1 MVKSMTGFG
10 SSTYSFK
17 DAEIYCEIKTVN
29 HRFLEIS
36 TKPNDLNNSI
46 DLYVRDTLTKKLKR
60 GSIDVRFR
68 FKTQS
73 GNSYSVNRD
82 SVKNLLKS
90 IKDIPNI
97 NSNNINFSDIK
108 DLPGI
113 IKSEKGKGAED
124 SLIKKTFNNCLK
136 QLIESREL
144 EGLKIKKVFL
154 SKIKKISQN
163 ALRISSSNK
172 KYTKKRFINLK
183 KKISDLTN
191 NIDSNKFE
199 HEVAMLVLKHDVAE
213 EIERIKFHCSSLQKE
228 ITSNKTSGKKIDF
241 MLQELFR
248 ETSTLSVKLDEPNYK
263 KIALD
268 MKLLVEEMREQAQNI
283 E

>member
-1 MVKSMTGFG
+1 MIKSMTGFG

-82 SVKNLLKS
+82 SVRNLLKS

-154 SKIKKISQN
+154 LKIKKIYQN

-183 KKISDLTN
+183 KKVSDLTN

-228 ITSNKTSGKKIDF
+228 ITSKTTSGKKIDF

-248 ETSTLSVKLDEPNYK
+248 EASTLSVKLDEPNYK

>member
-1 MVKSMTGFG
+1 MIKSMTGFG

-73 GNSYSVNRD
+73 GNSYSVNTD

>member
-1 MVKSMTGFG
+1 MIKSMTGFG

-46 DLYVRDTLTKKLKR
+46 DLYVRYTLTKKLKR

-73 GNSYSVNRD
+73 GNSYSVNTD

-144 EGLKIKKVFL
+144 EGLKIEKVFL

>member
-1 MVKSMTGFG
+1 MIKSMTGFG

-73 GNSYSVNRD
+73 GNSYSVNKD

-113 IKSEKGKGAED
+113 VKSEKGKGAED

-154 SKIKKISQN
+154 LKIKKISQN
-163 ALRISSSNK
+163 AIRISSSNK

>member
-1 MVKSMTGFG
+1 MIKSMTGFG

-36 TKPNDLNNSI
+36 IKPNDLNNSI

-73 GNSYSVNRD
+73 GNSYSVNTD

-108 DLPGI
+108 DLPGV

-124 SLIKKTFNNCLK
+124 SLIKRTFNNCLK

>member
-1 MVKSMTGFG
+1 MIKSMTGFG

-73 GNSYSVNRD
+73 GNSYIVNKD

>member
-1 MVKSMTGFG
+1 MIKSMTGFG
-10 SSTYSFK
+10 SSSYSFK

-82 SVKNLLKS
+82 SVRNLLKS

-163 ALRISSSNK
+163 ALRISLSNK

-191 NIDSNKFE
+191 NLDSNKFE

-213 EIERIKFHCSSLQKE
+213 EIERIKFHCTSLQKE
-228 ITSNKTSGKKIDF
+228 ISSNKTSGKKIDF

>member
-1 MVKSMTGFG
+1 MIKSMTGFG
-10 SSTYSFK
+10 SSTHSFK

-29 HRFLEIS
+29 HRFLEIT
-36 TKPNDLNNSI
+36 TKPNDLNNYI
-46 DLYVRDTLTKKLKR
+46 DLYVRATLAKKLKR
-60 GSIDVRFR
+60 GSVDVRFR

-73 GNSYSVNRD
+73 GNSYIVNKD

-90 IKDIPNI
+90 IKDIPKI

-113 IKSEKGKGAED
+113 VKSEKGKGIED

-154 SKIKKISQN
+154 LKIKKISQN

-228 ITSNKTSGKKIDF
+228 ITSKKTSGKKIDF

-248 ETSTLSVKLDEPNYK
+248 EASTLSVKLDEPNYK

>member
-1 MVKSMTGFG
+1 MIKSMTGFG

-73 GNSYSVNRD
+73 GNSYSVNKD

-113 IKSEKGKGAED
+113 VKSEKGKGAED

-191 NIDSNKFE
+191 NLDSNKFE

>member
-1 MVKSMTGFG
+1 MIKSMTGFG

-73 GNSYSVNRD
+73 GNSYIVNKD

-191 NIDSNKFE
+191 NLDSNKFE

>member
-1 MVKSMTGFG
+1 MIKSMTGFG

-46 DLYVRDTLTKKLKR
+46 DLHVRDTLTKKLKR

-73 GNSYSVNRD
+73 GNSYSVNKD

-113 IKSEKGKGAED
+113 VKSEKGKGAED

-191 NIDSNKFE
+191 NLDSNKFE

>member
-1 MVKSMTGFG
+1 MIKSMTGFG

-17 DAEIYCEIKTVN
+17 DTEIYCEIKTVN

-73 GNSYSVNRD
+73 GNSYSVNTD

-154 SKIKKISQN
+154 LKIKKISQN

>member
-1 MVKSMTGFG
+1 MIKSMTGFG

-73 GNSYSVNRD
+73 GNSYSVNTD

-108 DLPGI
+108 DLPGV

-124 SLIKKTFNNCLK
+124 SLIKRTFNNCLK

-199 HEVAMLVLKHDVAE
+199 YEVAMLVLKHDVAE

>member
-1 MVKSMTGFG
+1 MIKSMTGFG

-73 GNSYSVNRD
+73 GNSYIVNKD
-82 SVKNLLKS
+82 SVKNLIKS

-108 DLPGI
+108 DLPGV

-124 SLIKKTFNNCLK
+124 SLIKRTFNNCLK

>member
-1 MVKSMTGFG
+1 MIKSMTGFG

-73 GNSYSVNRD
+73 GNSYSVNTD

-154 SKIKKISQN
+154 LKIKKISQN
-163 ALRISSSNK
+163 AIRISSSNK

>member
-1 MVKSMTGFG
+1 MIKSMTGFG

-73 GNSYSVNRD
+73 GNSYSVNTD

-191 NIDSNKFE
+191 NLDSNKFE
-199 HEVAMLVLKHDVAE
+199 HEVATLVLKHDVAE

>member
-1 MVKSMTGFG
+1 MIKSMTGFG

-73 GNSYSVNRD
+73 GNSYSVNTD

-108 DLPGI
+108 DLPGV

>member
-1 MVKSMTGFG
+1 MIKSMTGFG

-73 GNSYSVNRD
+73 GNSYSVNKD

-154 SKIKKISQN
+154 LKIKKISQN

>member
-1 MVKSMTGFG
+1 MIKSMTGFG

>member
-1 MVKSMTGFG
+1 MIKSMTGFG

-17 DAEIYCEIKTVN
+17 DTEIYCEIKTVN

-144 EGLKIKKVFL
+144 EGLKIEKVFL

>member
-1 MVKSMTGFG
+1 MIKSMTGFG

-46 DLYVRDTLTKKLKR
+46 DLYVRDTLTKKVKR

-73 GNSYSVNRD
+73 GNSYSVNTD

-108 DLPGI
+108 DLPGV

>member
-1 MVKSMTGFG
+1 MIKSMTGFG

-90 IKDIPNI
+90 IRDIPNI

-191 NIDSNKFE
+191 NTDSNKFE

>member
-1 MVKSMTGFG
+1 MIKSMTGFG

-73 GNSYSVNRD
+73 GNSYSVNTD
-82 SVKNLLKS
+82 SVKNILKS

-108 DLPGI
+108 DLPGV

-124 SLIKKTFNNCLK
+124 SLIKRTFNNCLK

>member
-82 SVKNLLKS
+82 SVRNLLKS

-228 ITSNKTSGKKIDF
+228 ITSKKTSGKKIDF

>member
-1 MVKSMTGFG
+1 MIKSMTGFG

-73 GNSYSVNRD
+73 GNSYSVNKD

-108 DLPGI
+108 DLPGV

-124 SLIKKTFNNCLK
+124 SLIKRTFNNCLK

>member
-1 MVKSMTGFG
+1 MIKSMTGFG

-154 SKIKKISQN
+154 LKIKKISQN

>member
-1 MVKSMTGFG
+1 MIKSMTGFG

-73 GNSYSVNRD
+73 GNSYIVNKD

-183 KKISDLTN
+183 KKVSDLTN

-213 EIERIKFHCSSLQKE
+213 EIERIKFHCTSLQKE
-228 ITSNKTSGKKIDF
+228 ISSNKTSGKKIDF